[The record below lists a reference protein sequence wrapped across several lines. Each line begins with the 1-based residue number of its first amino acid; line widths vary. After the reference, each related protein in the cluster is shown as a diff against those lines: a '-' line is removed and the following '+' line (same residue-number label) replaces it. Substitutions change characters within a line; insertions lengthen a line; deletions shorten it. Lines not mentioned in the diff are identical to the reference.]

1 MYQHIKHTKQFQNQP
16 KNKHLILIF
25 LLLDSTWLTWLDSNQ
40 LNLTTKFTT
49 FYLFS
54 DNSVAFASDAA
65 AADDFVSLSGV
76 RLVGHI
82 SWD

>member
-1 MYQHIKHTKQFQNQP
+1 MYQHIKYTEQFQNQP

-40 LNLTTKFTT
+40 LNLTTEFTT

-54 DNSVAFASDAA
+54 DSFCQW
-65 AADDFVSLSGV
+65 
-76 RLVGHI
+76 RLTMLLMMI
-82 SWD
+82 SPPWTG